1 MTPHLQ
7 ELRDAL
13 VEAGASENKANAAA
27 KAVTAAET
35 AATEDDLRAA
45 IAELKAELIRA
56 MWVQAGVIIGALTL
70 FTAY

>member
-27 KAVTAAET
+27 TAVTAAET
-35 AATEDDLRAA
+35 AATKDDLRAA
-45 IAELKAELIRA
+45 IAS
-56 MWVQAGVIIGALTL
+56 
-70 FTAY
+70 